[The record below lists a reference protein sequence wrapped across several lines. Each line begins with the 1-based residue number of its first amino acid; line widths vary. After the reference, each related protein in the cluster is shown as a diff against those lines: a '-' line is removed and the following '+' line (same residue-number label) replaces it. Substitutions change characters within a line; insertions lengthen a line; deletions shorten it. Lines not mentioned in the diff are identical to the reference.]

1 MELSIILRN
10 KLDLLI
16 SFLKNKKLI
25 VAFSGG
31 VDSSLLAYLSN
42 LYAKKTLLLTA
53 KSILNSIDEFEE
65 AKQFAKIYN
74 ISQQEIMVNPLKN
87 EDFTKNPKERCY
99 ICKKELFSKFVEI
112 KQNKKFDLII
122 DGSNA
127 DDKEDFR
134 PGIKAL
140 EELDIKSPYILFDIT
155 KQEIRDLSHYFNL
168 KTYSKPSGACFASRI
183 PYYQKITESKLQMIN
198 KAETFLKKQF
208 NFIQLRVRYHE
219 DRLAR
224 IEIPIDKIPR
234 ILNPKNLLEIRNKLK
249 ELGFIY
255 ITIDIEG
262 FRSGSLNEIL
272 N

>member
-16 SFLKNKKLI
+16 SFLNNKKII

-42 LYAKKTLLLTA
+42 QYAKETLLITV
-53 KSILNSIDEFEE
+53 KSILNPSEEIEE
-65 AKQFAKIYN
+65 AKLFAKKYN
-74 ISQQEIMVNPLKN
+74 IPHQEIVVNLLDN
-87 EDFTKNPKERCY
+87 EDFVINYKDRCY
-99 ICKKELFSKFVEI
+99 ICKKELFGKFVEI
-112 KQNKKFDLII
+112 KQNKNFNLII

-155 KQEIRDLSHYFNL
+155 KQEIRDLSQHFNL

-183 PYYQKITESKLQMIN
+183 PYFQKITESKIQMIRE
-198 KAETFLKKQF
+198 AESYLKSRLGI
-208 NFIQLRVRYHE
+208 NQLRVRYHE

-224 IEIPIDKIPR
+224 IELPPNKISEV
-234 ILNPKNLLEIRNKLK
+234 LNQKSLMEIKSRFK
-249 ELGFIY
+249 ELGFVY

>member
-1 MELSIILRN
+1 
-10 KLDLLI
+10 LLI
-16 SFLKNKKLI
+16 SFLKNKKII

-42 LYAKKTLLLTA
+42 RYAKETLLITV
-53 KSILNSIDEFEE
+53 KSILNPSEEIEE
-65 AKQFAKIYN
+65 AKLFAKKYRIPH
-74 ISQQEIMVNPLKN
+74 QEIVVNLLDN
-87 EDFTKNPKERCY
+87 EDFVNNYNNRCY
-99 ICKKELFSKFVEI
+99 ICKKELFGKFVEI
-112 KQNKKFDLII
+112 KQNKNFNLII

-155 KQEIRDLSHYFNL
+155 KQEIRDLSQFFNL

-183 PYYQKITESKLQMIN
+183 PYSQKITESKIQMIRE
-198 KAETFLKKQF
+198 AESYLKSRLGV
-208 NFIQLRVRYHE
+208 NQLRVRYHE

-224 IEIPIDKIPR
+224 IELPPNKIQKV
-234 ILNPKNLLEIRNKLK
+234 LNHKSLIEIREKLK
-249 ELGFIY
+249 DLGFVY
-255 ITIDIEG
+255 ITIDVEG

-272 N
+272 K